1 MEASFNVKLYDH
13 FQTSTLH
20 EFLLHKIV
28 ERSDA
33 NDFQALLSSFRSS
46 GGMLKK
52 KPKSKLFAFRICFS
66 RENNKFFNAF
76 ISSGNH

>member
-1 MEASFNVKLYDH
+1 MRASFTLKFYYH
-13 FQTSTLH
+13 FQKSTLH

-28 ERSDA
+28 ERSDT

-52 KPKSKLFAFRICFS
+52 KPKSKLFAFRICFLLGFQ
-66 RENNKFFNAF
+66 EK
-76 ISSGNH
+76 ITHL